1 MLKEQGGYNAA
12 AKKGGVLIGDS
23 ALRGVEQQLRRVL
36 ADPVPGASGAA
47 KSASDIGLSMDGSGK
62 LKLDS
67 AKLDAL
73 LSGDRG
79 ALAGVLQGDDGLVAR
94 LSGVVDGYLSTS
106 GGIIKDRTDGLN
118 RRLSDITDQ
127 REDLVAR
134 LEALQKR
141 YLAQFNALDGLLS
154 QIQSTGNFLTQQLAA
169 LPGAGSA
176 DN

>member
-1 MLKEQGGYNAA
+1 
-12 AKKGGVLIGDS
+12 
-23 ALRGVEQQLRRVL
+23 
-36 ADPVPGASGAA
+36 
-47 KSASDIGLSMDGSGK
+47 MDGSGK